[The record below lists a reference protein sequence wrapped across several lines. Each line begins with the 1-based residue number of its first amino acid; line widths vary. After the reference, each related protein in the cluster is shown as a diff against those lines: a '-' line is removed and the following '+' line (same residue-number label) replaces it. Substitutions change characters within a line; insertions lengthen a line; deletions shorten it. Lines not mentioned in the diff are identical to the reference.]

1 MEVNPNAAFAPW
13 PSAKAVAILAMDRIF
28 FLMYTLLLVCTVRT
42 WCGSKSDM
50 YPRIIMFRES
60 LTVFPGFFT
69 LTILPELDFPAIGT
83 VMGYIPSFI
92 QSVVEQSQSK
102 FSG

>member
-1 MEVNPNAAFAPW
+1 
-13 PSAKAVAILAMDRIF
+13 
-28 FLMYTLLLVCTVRT
+28 
-42 WCGSKSDM
+42 
-50 YPRIIMFRES
+50 MFRES